1 MAGQR
6 CLPWVRSK
14 MGKATAV
21 FVPRILSVFS
31 ILGPLVFSHIR
42 SLQSFVACS
51 AVEAVFLPHNSSCF
65 LAGLNGPYVSQ
76 RCTQV
81 NIPTAYRQQQ
91 NFEFYK
97 NKDILAKT
105 RVCNGYHSM
114 SLKSFFDKGDLEKP
128 VNSVS
133 QHEDTP
139 ETDSRFKKNR
149 EITAD
154 MVRIIN
160 DGSDSS
166 LLSTEEALE
175 KADSQGLDLIQVR
188 HSRHI
193 PVCLIM
199 RYQQFLYQQKKAE
212 KQKASKQRA
221 VSQKEIRIGARIGD
235 HDINFKCNMAR
246 KFLLNRNPVR
256 FKMRLKRNDMKS
268 GDLPLEVFSKIQSVL
283 KDVATPQQL
292 IKLDGSFSQNFVF
305 KSRTIQKK

>member
-114 SLKSFFDKGDLEKP
+114 SLKSFFDKDGGIDIAAIASSME
-128 VNSVS
+128 VRC
-133 QHEDTP
+133 
-139 ETDSRFKKNR
+139 RF
-149 EITAD
+149 
-154 MVRIIN
+154 
-160 DGSDSS
+160 
-166 LLSTEEALE
+166 
-175 KADSQGLDLIQVR
+175 
-188 HSRHI
+188 
-193 PVCLIM
+193 
-199 RYQQFLYQQKKAE
+199 
-212 KQKASKQRA
+212 
-221 VSQKEIRIGARIGD
+221 
-235 HDINFKCNMAR
+235 
-246 KFLLNRNPVR
+246 
-256 FKMRLKRNDMKS
+256 
-268 GDLPLEVFSKIQSVL
+268 
-283 KDVATPQQL
+283 
-292 IKLDGSFSQNFVF
+292 
-305 KSRTIQKK
+305 